1 MEAILAPFAAALAQI
16 APIIYAMVVAVLL
29 DTVTGVY
36 AAWKGGTFDANFLP
50 SFIRSHVLE
59 KIIPILIVL
68 GGGVMLGGT
77 AGPALIALGGAAAAA
92 YVASVVKS
100 ISDNLGDARA
110 ETEHFPEG

>member
-1 MEAILAPFAAALAQI
+1 MEVFLGGFVVALQQI
-16 APIIYAMVVAVLL
+16 APVLYGLAVAALL

-50 SFIRSHVLE
+50 AFIRSHILE

-68 GGGVMLGGT
+68 GAGVALGGT
-77 AGPALIALGGAAAAA
+77 AGPALIALGGAAGAA

-100 ISDNLGDARA
+100 ISDNLGDARNEA
-110 ETEHFPEG
+110 EHFPTT